1 MTVRLEMR
9 EQPLLRQEADT
20 PTILIVDD
28 EEIIRDLC
36 ARALK
41 EYRVLQ
47 AQNGREAL
55 DILENQAVDI
65 ILTDVMMPVVNG
77 LELLQSIKEH
87 APDQPVLVMTGFA
100 DKEIILKA
108 LKAHADD
115 FIEKPINLLQ
125 MKASIEKALEQRN
138 LRRELSQLRQI
149 DRLKTEFLGLVSH
162 KLRTPATSISLFIQN
177 LASGAIDLLDP
188 GFDDALHAAKEE
200 SDYLAY
206 LIQDLLY
213 YSDILLQDSPATTTR
228 EDLKEIAATVV
239 TEKHQAAA
247 TKGLAL
253 HSSFPGRWPVVNVD
267 RRRIAFALTALLD
280 NAVKFTP
287 PGGQVTLSGEVTDE
301 ELILA
306 LRDNGPGIPL
316 DEQPKVFEKF
326 YQVDPNH
333 TGQVRGF
340 GLGLF
345 YARQFIRDHGG
356 TIRLTS
362 TPGSGTEII
371 VRLPRLPIATPE

>member
-1 MTVRLEMR
+1 MRLEMR

-20 PTILIVDD
+20 PIILIVDD

-228 EDLKEIAATVV
+228 EDLKEIAATVL

-247 TKGLAL
+247 KKDLAL
-253 HSSFPGRWPVVNVD
+253 HSSFPGSWPAVNVD

-280 NAVKFTP
+280 NAIKFTP

-326 YQVDPNH
+326 YQVDPNR

-362 TPGSGTEII
+362 TPGSGTEIT
-371 VRLPRLPIATPE
+371 VRLPRLPVGTTK